1 MPNSSFKVILY
12 LFWMALL
19 VSALQL
25 ARFLLQ
31 DPSELTTLTHAQ
43 LVRDLQQLE
52 QELLNYSAFATLNP
66 EFKQQLATQRAI
78 VEQRYPKQ
86 LSRFQLSAEIA
97 QMVALLN
104 DPGSSV
110 GNWRTAARLPA
121 TLQPMDQHWLA
132 LDSNQQ
138 PLDAE
143 LPFITHIDGVPLSR
157 WESAARVFLPHN
169 ASPQQLA
176 QLLSHTYL
184 LRQQIGLPDAANVRL
199 TLSDLQHHQR
209 SILKPLTPARVAQ
222 QLPMSRWRLLSPEVQ
237 LLQTNDLDLFEN
249 NRQLRLDLQK
259 AQQAATL
266 VIDLRHASGLSSAL
280 LLQLAK
286 SHATPSSQP
295 SGFGR
300 YKRHPK
306 MRNDVLSAYGYQAL
320 SQYALFPA
328 LKVSLLQAAQP
339 ELSDFFARPPLLSPK
354 QTPEVSQ
361 QQLLLLIGPDCRLE
375 CEWLAHAAADWP
387 NTLLLGSNT
396 SGDYGRRYSF
406 RLPASNLN
414 VTISASL
421 AYDRYGHLLSGKG
434 TQVDID
440 VDDTQRVD
448 WTVLLQALRQYQQQS
463 AVPETQNPG
472 KP

>member
-43 LVRDLQQLE
+43 LQQDLQQLE
-52 QELLNYSAFATLNP
+52 QEILGYSAFATLNP
-66 EFKQQLATQRAI
+66 ELKQQLVAQRLI

-86 LSRFQLSAEIA
+86 ISRFQLSAEIA
-97 QMVALLN
+97 KLVALLN

-121 TLQPMDQHWLA
+121 TLQPMGQHWLA
-132 LDSNQQ
+132 LNSEQQ
-138 PLDAE
+138 PLDAKR
-143 LPFITHIDGVPLSR
+143 PFITHIDGVPLSR

-199 TLSDLQHHQR
+199 TLTDLQHEK
-209 SILKPLTPARVAQ
+209 SILKPLIPARSAQ
-222 QLPMSRWRLLSPEVQ
+222 QPPMSRWRLLSPEVQ

-295 SGFGR
+295 AGFGR

-306 MRNDVLSAYGYQAL
+306 LRNDALGAYGYLPL
-320 SQYALFPA
+320 SQFALFPA
-328 LKVSLLQAAQP
+328 LKVTLLHAAQP
-339 ELSDFFARPPLLSPK
+339 ELSEFFARPPLLTPK

-375 CEWLAHAAADWP
+375 CEWLAHAAAEWP
-387 NTLLLGSNT
+387 NTLLLGTNT

-421 AYDRYGHLLSGKG
+421 AYDRYGQLLSGNG

-448 WTVLLQALRQYQQQS
+448 WPMLLQALRQYQHLS
-463 AVPETQNPG
+463 SVPETQNPG

>member
-1 MPNSSFKVILY
+1 MPNSDFKVILY

-43 LVRDLQQLE
+43 LQQDLQQLE
-52 QELLNYSAFATLNP
+52 QELLSYSAFGTLNP
-66 EFKQQLATQRAI
+66 ELKQQLATQRAV

-86 LSRFQLSAEIA
+86 LSRFQLSAEVA
-97 QMVALLN
+97 KMVALLD

-132 LDSNQQ
+132 LNDAER
-138 PLDAE
+138 PLDAK
-143 LPFITHIDGVPLSR
+143 LPFITHIDGVPMSR
-157 WESAARVFLPHN
+157 WESAAKAFLPSN

-199 TLSDLQHHQR
+199 TLSDLQHDQR
-209 SILKPLTPARVAQ
+209 SILKPLSPARLAQ

-259 AQQAATL
+259 AQRAATL
-266 VIDLRHASGLSSAL
+266 VIDLRHANGLSNAL
-280 LLQLAK
+280 TLQLAK
-286 SHATPSSQP
+286 SHVRPSSQP

-306 MRNDVLSAYGYQAL
+306 LRSDTLAAYGYQPL
-320 SQYALFPA
+320 SQFTLFPA
-328 LKVSLLQAAQP
+328 LKVVLLQAEQP
-339 ELSDFFARPPLLSPK
+339 KLSEFFARPPLLTPK
-354 QTPEVSQ
+354 QTPEESQ

-375 CEWLAHAAADWP
+375 CEWLAHAAANWP
-387 NTLLLGSNT
+387 NTLLLGTDT
-396 SGDYGRRYSF
+396 SGDYGRRYTF

-421 AYDRYGHLLSGKG
+421 AYDHYGNLLSGKG

-440 VDDTQRVD
+440 VADSKNVN
-448 WTVLLQALRQYQQQS
+448 WPMLLEALRQYQQQS
-463 AVPETQNPG
+463 VAP
-472 KP
+472 